1 MTDQE
6 RKAWRLM
13 DAIEAF
19 TQAKIDYARSYERD
33 PSWAGMN
40 DVNETRDHLITV
52 LGEVL

>member
-19 TQAKIDYARSYERD
+19 TQAKIDYARSSE
-33 PSWAGMN
+33 PSWTSIN